1 MKQKLEICSYVK
13 QKQYGN
19 SSSYVHRSGTSKD
32 LPSPA
37 RGLVEVSLVD
47 LLVGSLVEVLLAV
60 V

>member
-1 MKQKLEICSYVK
+1 MK

-37 RGLVEVSLVD
+37 RGLVD
-47 LLVGSLVEVLLAV
+47 LLVGSLVEALLAV

>member
-1 MKQKLEICSYVK
+1 MIVKQKLEICSYVK

-32 LPSPA
+32 LPSAA
-37 RGLVEVSLVD
+37 RGLVD
-47 LLVGSLVEVLLAV
+47 LLVGLLVEALLAV